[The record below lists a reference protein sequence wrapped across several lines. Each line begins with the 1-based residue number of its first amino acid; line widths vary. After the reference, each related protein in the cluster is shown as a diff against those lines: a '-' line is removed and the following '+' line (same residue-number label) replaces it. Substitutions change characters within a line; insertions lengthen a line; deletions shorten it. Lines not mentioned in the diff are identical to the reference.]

1 MKINSSSRVSV
12 TPGRY
17 VVGMLFMTRSADDMV
32 ERLRQVEAE
41 ISDLR
46 CEQAVLI
53 NELDKIN
60 VAGRDG
66 HRSINE
72 WLSAELDVSRASATE
87 LVFAGRHL
95 PKNRPINFRLAEG
108 RITFDRA
115 VGLLRLADAGADP
128 STMEHAESLDL
139 ATLGRVTAQQRRV
152 TRRDER
158 EVAAERFVSVQP
170 NLDGSAWRLS
180 GLLGAVDGRIVEA
193 ALSERA
199 DRMRMLPDGDLATRG
214 QRQADALA
222 SIARDSLD
230 GGSDAAGSPGG
241 RVTVLVDLDEA
252 NGTGGEE
259 GCRVRYGPRV
269 GPTVL
274 EELLCT
280 GAVQIVG
287 LSGGRPVV
295 TSDAARIIPPAVR
308 SFVAHRDGGCT
319 IAGCTSRYR
328 LGPHHIVPRCEGGTH
343 DPENLTTLCWFHH
356 HVAIHEMGMR
366 IDAGSPPL
374 HRRLTRTPI
383 GPDPP

>member
-1 MKINSSSRVSV
+1 
-12 TPGRY
+12 
-17 VVGMLFMTRSADDMV
+17 MTRSADEMV
-32 ERLRQVEAE
+32 ERLRHVEE
-41 ISDLR
+41 QISDLR

-53 NELDKIN
+53 NELEKIN

-72 WLSAELDVSRASATE
+72 WLSAELDVSRASAAE

-95 PKNRPINFRLAEG
+95 PKHRPINFRLAEG

-139 ATLGRVTAQQRRV
+139 TALGRMTAQQRRV

-158 EVAAERFVSVQP
+158 EVTAERFVSVQP

-199 DRMRMLPDGDLATRG
+199 DRMRMLPHGDMTTRG

-222 SIARDSLD
+222 AIARDSLD
-230 GGSDAAGSPGG
+230 SDTDGDGSGGGQVS
-241 RVTVLVDLDEA
+241 VLVNLDEA
-252 NGTGGEE
+252 NGTGGEA
-259 GCRVRYGPRV
+259 GAVIRYGPRV
-269 GPTVL
+269 GPAVL
-274 EELLCT
+274 EKLLCT

-287 LSGGRPVV
+287 LSDGRPVV
-295 TSDAARIIPPAVR
+295 ASDATRIIPPAVR
-308 SFVAHRDGGCT
+308 NFVAHRDGGCT

-328 LGPHHIVPRCEGGTH
+328 LEPHHIVPRCEGGTH

-356 HVAIHEMGMR
+356 HVAIHQMGMR

-374 HRRLTRTPI
+374 RRRLSRAPV
-383 GPDPP
+383 GPGPP